1 MPLSLSHNA
10 TESENN
16 VEDLRDRILSSVAGK
31 RVTASIIADDSGIVV
46 GTTLAK
52 QEAEKLGLSLERI
65 LDEGSQV
72 TKGDE
77 IARFRGNPKQVVM
90 AEELLIGLI
99 AKPSGIATAA
109 RKAVE
114 AAGGR
119 PQIVC
124 GAWKKMPWSLKDTIR
139 RAAAI

>member
-52 QEAEKLGLSLERI
+52 QEAEKLGLSLQRM
-65 LDEGSQV
+65 LDE
-72 TKGDE
+72 
-77 IARFRGNPKQVVM
+77 
-90 AEELLIGLI
+90 
-99 AKPSGIATAA
+99 AA
-109 RKAVE
+109 RL
-114 AAGGR
+114 GR
-119 PQIVC
+119 
-124 GAWKKMPWSLKDTIR
+124 ATR
-139 RAAAI
+139 